1 MNPAKGPMTSTKP
14 VALITGASSG
24 IGLELARLCARGG
37 HDVILVA
44 RNAPKLEE
52 LAKYLGGMYNVR
64 TEVIVADLED
74 PEAPQAILEEV
85 ERRGLGVD
93 VLINNAGFGDW
104 GLFGRA
110 GLEKQLAMVQVNIV
124 ALMILTRLVLPR
136 MVSQRKGRI
145 LNVASTAAF
154 QPGPLMA
161 TYYASKAFV
170 LSFSQALSNEFKGTG
185 ITVTALCP
193 GPTSTKFFEVA
204 NLPQN
209 IPMTGPFM
217 MPVEPV
223 AEAGYHGM
231 MRGSTVVVPGFLN
244 KLLVFSGRLVPRSIP
259 TAIARR
265 IQEGRG
271 NG

>member
-1 MNPAKGPMTSTKP
+1 MSAAKGPMPDPRPT
-14 VALITGASSG
+14 ALITGASGG

-74 PEAPQAILEEV
+74 PEAPQAIFEEV

-110 GLEKQLAMVQVNIV
+110 ALEKQLAMVQVNIV

-136 MVSQRKGRI
+136 MVHQRKGRI

-223 AEAGYHGM
+223 AEAGYRGM
-231 MRGSTVVVPGFLN
+231 MRGRTIVVPGFLN
-244 KLLVFSGRLVPRSIP
+244 KLLVFSGRLVPRSVP